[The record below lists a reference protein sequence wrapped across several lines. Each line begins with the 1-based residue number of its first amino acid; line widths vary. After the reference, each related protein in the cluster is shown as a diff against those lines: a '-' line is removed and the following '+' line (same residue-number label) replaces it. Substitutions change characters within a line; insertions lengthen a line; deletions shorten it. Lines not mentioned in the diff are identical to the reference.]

1 MAKSYITKFVE
12 YVKDCKNQ
20 LKNNLITKGQEASDT
35 ETLDSLISKV
45 TNINLDTSIPDSS
58 LDYVRDPNLPD
69 IDAMFDADSLRVI
82 NGGEYAYCQYLVS
95 FFPTKGSHDVKFAPY
110 WTGAGYCNRIDFSD
124 GTSYDS
130 SNTTSTTTVKTVTIG
145 DSGIYTLE
153 NGSEVFI
160 AKVYADTSHSPVVY
174 QQNFLKYSYEAIT
187 DYKSVISPYYSTD
200 ANKYLK
206 YLRLMN
212 TNGTLVNIDSDKIQ
226 RYTSDCYLVID
237 GDCPPFFSLTT
248 ISDYILPNIK
258 INGNL
263 YSTTSTTMTLGYNP
277 GNYSR
282 PGNDIVCKY
291 LKIPD
296 KTVDSSLNTLY
307 IGIIFL
313 EGLYIPDWV
322 ETIRISSTNTNASYR
337 IMYTKFKKLHIGN
350 GLITPT
356 YFCNSPSV
364 YFYDLTDLTL
374 SPNAF
379 SQNTSAVTLY
389 FDSMVNLTNESIANL
404 VTNLADRTGKTTN
417 TIRLPIVIGNR
428 MTEEQITTLQN
439 KNWTVTFV

>member
-12 YVKDCKNQ
+12 YVKNCKNQ

-45 TNINLDTSIPDSS
+45 TNINLDTTIPDSS
-58 LDYVRDPNLPD
+58 LDYVRDPNLPNV
-69 IDAMFDADSLRVI
+69 DAMFDADPLRAI
-82 NGGEYAYCQYLVS
+82 NGGEYAYCQYLVCL
-95 FFPTKGSHDVKFAPY
+95 FPTKGSHNVKFGPY
-110 WTGAGYCNRIDFSD
+110 WTTSYCNRIDFSD

-130 SNTTSTTTVKTVTIG
+130 SNTPSSSNAKTVTIG

-160 AKVYADTSHSPVVY
+160 AKIYADTSHALDMYNP
-174 QQNFLKYSYEAIT
+174 NFLKYSYEAIT
-187 DYKSVISPYYSTD
+187 DYKSVAAPYYDGISH
-200 ANKYLK
+200 KYLK

-212 TNGTLVNIDSDKIQ
+212 TNGTYVEMSSGKASS
-226 RYTSDCYLVID
+226 YTSDCYLVID
-237 GDCPPFFSLTT
+237 GDCKPFFDLFYYS
-248 ISDYILPNIK
+248 YIFPNIK

-263 YSTTSTTMTLGYNP
+263 HNTSSNMSIGVNNVSGSGNP
-277 GNYSR
+277 IGN
-282 PGNDIVCKY
+282 Y

-296 KTVDSSLNTLY
+296 ITENSTIPSVQINYQHLK
-307 IGIIFL
+307 
-313 EGLYIPDWV
+313 GLYLPDWIK
-322 ETIRISSTNTNASYR
+322 TITGGSSYPQ
-337 IMYTKFKKLHIGN
+337 FKKLHIGN
-350 GLITPT
+350 GLVTPT
-356 YFCNSPSV
+356 YFTSAR
-364 YFYDLTDLTL
+364 YFINLTDLTL

-389 FDSMVNLTNESIANL
+389 FDYMVNLTNESIANL

-417 TIRLPIVIGNR
+417 TIRLPIAIGNR
-428 MTEEQITTLQN
+428 MTSEQITTLQN

>member
-12 YVKDCKNQ
+12 YVKNCKNQ

-45 TNINLDTSIPDSS
+45 TNINLDTTIPDSS
-58 LDYVRDPNLPD
+58 LDYVRDPNLPNV
-69 IDAMFDADSLRVI
+69 DAMFDADPLRAI
-82 NGGEYAYCQYLVS
+82 NGGEYAYCQYLVCL
-95 FFPTKGSHDVKFAPY
+95 FPTKGSHNVKFGPY
-110 WTGAGYCNRIDFSD
+110 WTTSYCNRIDFSD

-130 SNTTSTTTVKTVTIG
+130 SNTPSSSNAKTVTIG

-160 AKVYADTSHSPVVY
+160 AKIYADTSHALDMYNP
-174 QQNFLKYSYEAIT
+174 NFLKYSYEAIT
-187 DYKSVISPYYSTD
+187 DYKSVAAPYYD
-200 ANKYLK
+200 GIGHKYLK

-212 TNGTLVNIDSDKIQ
+212 TNGTYVEMSSGKASS
-226 RYTSDCYLVID
+226 YTSDCYLVID
-237 GDCPPFFSLTT
+237 GDCKPFFDLFYYS
-248 ISDYILPNIK
+248 YIFPNIK

-263 YSTTSTTMTLGYNP
+263 HNTSSNMSIGVNNVSGSGNP
-277 GNYSR
+277 IGN
-282 PGNDIVCKY
+282 Y

-296 KTVDSSLNTLY
+296 ITENSTIPSVQINYQHLK
-307 IGIIFL
+307 
-313 EGLYIPDWV
+313 GLYLPDWIK
-322 ETIRISSTNTNASYR
+322 TITGGSSYPQ
-337 IMYTKFKKLHIGN
+337 FKKLHIGN
-350 GLITPT
+350 GLVTPT
-356 YFCNSPSV
+356 YFTSAR
-364 YFYDLTDLTL
+364 YFINLTDLTL

-389 FDSMVNLTNESIANL
+389 FDYMVNLTNESIANL

-417 TIRLPIVIGNR
+417 TIRLPIAIGNR
-428 MTEEQITTLQN
+428 MTSEQITTLQN

>member
-45 TNINLDTSIPDSS
+45 TNINLDTTIPDSS

-69 IDAMFDADSLRVI
+69 VDTMFDTDPLRAV
-82 NGGEYAYCQYLVS
+82 NGGEYAYCRYLVCL
-95 FFPTKGSHDVKFAPY
+95 FPTKGSHAIKFATY
-110 WTGAGYCNRIDFSD
+110 WTTSYCNRIDFSD

-130 SNTTSTTTVKTVTIG
+130 SNTTSSSSLKTVTIG

-160 AKVYADTSHSPVVY
+160 AKTYADTSHKLSMY
-174 QQNFLKYSYEAIT
+174 DNNFLNYSYEAIT
-187 DYKSVISPYYSTD
+187 DYTSVIVPYYSSTTY
-200 ANKYLK
+200 KYLK

-212 TNGTLVNIDSDKIQ
+212 TNGTYVNVSYSHVQNYSSDS
-226 RYTSDCYLVID
+226 YLVID
-237 GDCPPFFSLTT
+237 GDCTPFFDLGGGS
-248 ISDYILPNIK
+248 YIFPNTK

-263 YSTTSTTMTLGYNP
+263 YNTNSVMNIGSTSTGGGYV
-277 GNYSR
+277 YSEY
-282 PGNDIVCKY
+282 NY

-296 KTVDSSLNTLY
+296 LAKNSTVPSIQICYQHLK
-307 IGIIFL
+307 
-313 EGLYIPDWV
+313 GLYLPDWV
-322 ETIRISSTNTNASYR
+322 KSIYSNSGSY
-337 IMYTKFKKLHIGN
+337 IKVKKLHIGN
-350 GLITPT
+350 GLENPS
-356 YFCNSPSV
+356 YFTSAR
-364 YFYDLTDLTL
+364 YFFNLTDLTL

-379 SQNTSAVTLY
+379 SQNTSAVTLH
-389 FDSMVNLTNESIANL
+389 FDYMVNLTNESIANL
-404 VTNLADRTGKTTN
+404 VTNLADRTGMTTN
-417 TIRLPIVIGNR
+417 TIRLPISIGNR
-428 MTEEQITTLQN
+428 MTSEQITTLQN

>member
-45 TNINLDTSIPDSS
+45 TNINLDTTIPDSS

-69 IDAMFDADSLRVI
+69 VDAMFDADPLRAI
-82 NGGEYAYCQYLVS
+82 NGGEYAYCQYLVCL
-95 FFPTKGSHDVKFAPY
+95 FPTKGSHNIKFAPY
-110 WTGAGYCNRIDFSD
+110 WSNTSYCSRIDFSD

-130 SNTTSTTTVKTVTIG
+130 SNTASSSNAKTVTIG
-145 DSGIYTLE
+145 NSGIYTLE
-153 NGSEVFI
+153 NGAEVFI
-160 AKVYADTSHSPVVY
+160 AKIYAEASHSPGVY
-174 QQNFLKYSYEAIT
+174 QQNFLSYSYEAIA
-187 DYKSVISPYYSTD
+187 DYTSVRTPYYSGYTY
-200 ANKYLK
+200 KYLK

-212 TNGTLVNIDSDKIQ
+212 TNGTYVDMTADRVQS
-226 RYTSDCYLVID
+226 YTSDCYLVID
-237 GDCPPFFSLTT
+237 GDCKPFFNLIPAS
-248 ISDYILPNIK
+248 YIFPNTK

-263 YSTTSTTMTLGYNP
+263 YNTNSIMYIGSTSSGGGYVYTEYN
-277 GNYSR
+277 
-282 PGNDIVCKY
+282 Y

-296 KTVDSSLNTLY
+296 ITENSVIPSVQICRSHIK
-307 IGIIFL
+307 
-313 EGLYIPDWV
+313 GLYLPDWV
-322 ETIRISSTNTNASYR
+322 ESISSDGSSYA
-337 IMYTKFKKLHIGN
+337 KFKKLHIGN
-350 GLITPT
+350 GLATPT
-356 YFCNSPSV
+356 YFTSAK
-364 YFYDLTDLTL
+364 YFLNLTDLTL

-379 SQNTSAVTLY
+379 SKNTSAVTLH
-389 FDSMVNLTNESIANL
+389 FDYMVNLTNESIANL

-417 TIRLPIVIGNR
+417 TIILPIAIGNR

>member
-45 TNINLDTSIPDSS
+45 TNINLDTTIPDSS
-58 LDYVRDPNLPD
+58 LDYVRDPNLPNV
-69 IDAMFDADSLRVI
+69 DAMFDADPLRAI
-82 NGGEYAYCQYLVS
+82 NGGEYAYCQYLVCL
-95 FFPTKGSHDVKFAPY
+95 FPTKGSHNVKFAPY
-110 WTGAGYCNRIDFSD
+110 WTTSYCNRIDFSD

-130 SNTTSTTTVKTVTIG
+130 SNTPSTSNAKTVTIG

-153 NGSEVFI
+153 NGAEVFI
-160 AKVYADTSHSPVVY
+160 AKIYADISHTLDMYNPD
-174 QQNFLKYSYEAIT
+174 FLRYSYEAIT
-187 DYKSVISPYYSTD
+187 DYKSVAAPYYEGIGY
-200 ANKYLK
+200 KYLK

-212 TNGTLVNIDSDKIQ
+212 TNGTYVEMSAGKAAS
-226 RYTSDCYLVID
+226 YTSDCYLVID
-237 GDCPPFFSLTT
+237 GDCKPFFDLFYYS
-248 ISDYILPNIK
+248 YIFPNIK

-263 YSTTSTTMTLGYNP
+263 HNTSSTMSIGTTSSGGSGNP
-277 GNYSR
+277 IGN
-282 PGNDIVCKY
+282 Y

-296 KTVDSSLNTLY
+296 ITENSTIPSVQINYQHLK
-307 IGIIFL
+307 
-313 EGLYIPDWV
+313 GLYLPDWIK
-322 ETIRISSTNTNASYR
+322 TINGNGYPQ
-337 IMYTKFKKLHIGN
+337 FKKLHIGN
-350 GLITPT
+350 GLVTPT
-356 YFCNSPSV
+356 YFTSAR
-364 YFYDLTDLTL
+364 YFINLTDLTL

-389 FDSMVNLTNESIANL
+389 FDYMVNLTTESIANL

-417 TIRLPIVIGNR
+417 TIRLPITIGNR

>member
-45 TNINLDTSIPDSS
+45 TNINLDTTIPDSS

-69 IDAMFDADSLRVI
+69 VDTMFDTDPLRAV
-82 NGGEYAYCQYLVS
+82 NGGEYAYCQYLVCL
-95 FFPTKGSHDVKFAPY
+95 FPTKGSHNVKFAPY
-110 WTGAGYCNRIDFSD
+110 WTTSYCNRIDFSD

-130 SNTTSTTTVKTVTIG
+130 SNTPSSSNAKTVTIG

-160 AKVYADTSHSPVVY
+160 AKKYADTSHTLDAYNPD
-174 QQNFLKYSYEAIT
+174 FLKYSYEAIT
-187 DYKSVISPYYSTD
+187 DYKSVTAPYYD
-200 ANKYLK
+200 GINHKYLK

-212 TNGTLVNIDSDKIQ
+212 TNGTYVGMSGDKASS
-226 RYTSDCYLVID
+226 YTSDCYLVID
-237 GDCPPFFSLTT
+237 GDCKPFFDLFYYS
-248 ISDYILPNIK
+248 YIFPNIK

-263 YSTTSTTMTLGYNP
+263 HNTSSMMSIGVNNSGGNGNP
-277 GNYSR
+277 IGN
-282 PGNDIVCKY
+282 Y

-296 KTVDSSLNTLY
+296 ITENSTIPSVQINYQHLK
-307 IGIIFL
+307 
-313 EGLYIPDWV
+313 GLYLPDWIK
-322 ETIRISSTNTNASYR
+322 TIAGNSNYPQ
-337 IMYTKFKKLHIGN
+337 FKKLHIGN
-350 GLITPT
+350 GLVTPT
-356 YFCNSPSV
+356 YFTSAR
-364 YFYDLTDLTL
+364 YFINLTDLTL

-389 FDSMVNLTNESIANL
+389 FDYMLNLTNESIANL

-417 TIRLPIVIGNR
+417 TIRLPIAIGNR
-428 MTEEQITTLQN
+428 MTSEQITTLQN

>member
-69 IDAMFDADSLRVI
+69 IDAMFDADPLRAV
-82 NGGEYAYCQYLVS
+82 NAGEYAYCQYLVCL
-95 FFPTKGSHDVKFAPY
+95 FPTKGSHDIKFAPY
-110 WTGAGYCNRIDFSD
+110 WTTSYCNRIDFSD

-130 SNTTSTTTVKTVTIG
+130 SNTTSSSSLKTVTIG

-153 NGSEVFI
+153 NGAEVFI
-160 AKVYADTSHSPVVY
+160 AKTYADTSHTVSMY
-174 QQNFLKYSYEAIT
+174 SRDFLNYSYEAIT
-187 DYKSVISPYYSTD
+187 DYKSVVVPYYSGVTY
-200 ANKYLK
+200 KYLK

-212 TNGTLVNIDSDKIQ
+212 TNGTHVDMTADRAQS
-226 RYTSDCYLVID
+226 YTSDCYLVID
-237 GDCPPFFSLTT
+237 GDCTPFFDPNYQS
-248 ISDYILPNIK
+248 YIFPNTK

-263 YSTTSTTMTLGYNP
+263 YNTKSTIYIGITSTGGGYVYPEYN
-277 GNYSR
+277 
-282 PGNDIVCKY
+282 Y

-296 KTVDSSLNTLY
+296 ITENSVIPSIQ
-307 IGIIFL
+307 IGYQHL
-313 EGLYIPDWV
+313 KGLYLPDWV
-322 ETIRISSTNTNASYR
+322 KSISSGGGSYA
-337 IMYTKFKKLHIGN
+337 KFKKLHIGN
-350 GLITPT
+350 GLENPT
-356 YFCNSPSV
+356 YFTATK
-364 YFYDLTDLTL
+364 YFVNLTDLTL

-379 SQNTSAVTLY
+379 SKNTSAITLH
-389 FDSMVNLTNESIANL
+389 FDYMVNLTNESIANL

-417 TIRLPIVIGNR
+417 TIRLPIAIGNR
-428 MTEEQITTLQN
+428 MTSEQITTLQN

>member
-45 TNINLDTSIPDSS
+45 TNINLDTTIPDSS

-69 IDAMFDADSLRVI
+69 VDAMFDTDPLRVV
-82 NGGEYAYCQYLVS
+82 NGGEYAYCQYLVC
-95 FFPTKGSHDVKFAPY
+95 FFPTKGSHDIKFAPY
-110 WTGAGYCNRIDFSD
+110 WSNTSYCSRIDFSD

-130 SNTTSTTTVKTVTIG
+130 SNTTSSSSTKTVTIG

-160 AKVYADTSHSPVVY
+160 AKIYADTSHKISISSGDFVTY
-174 QQNFLKYSYEAIT
+174 AYETIT
-187 DYKSVISPYYSTD
+187 DYTSVVNPYYYEGFRQ
-200 ANKYLK
+200 KYLK

-212 TNGTLVNIDSDKIQ
+212 TNGVYVNITSSNIQ
-226 RYTSDCYLVID
+226 SYRSDCYLVID
-237 GDCPPFFSLTT
+237 GDCTPFFDLSA
-248 ISDYILPNIK
+248 SAYMFPNIK

-263 YSTTSTTMTLGYNP
+263 YNTSSSLQIGPTSSSSYGFPT
-277 GNYSR
+277 GN
-282 PGNDIVCKY
+282 Y

-296 KTVDSSLNTLY
+296 LTENSTVPSVQINAQHLK
-307 IGIIFL
+307 
-313 EGLYIPDWV
+313 GLYLPDWV
-322 ETIRISSTNTNASYR
+322 KTITSGSNYPQ
-337 IMYTKFKKLHIGN
+337 FKKLHIGN
-350 GLITPT
+350 GLVTPT
-356 YFCNSPSV
+356 YFTAAK
-364 YFYDLTDLTL
+364 YFLNLTDLTL
-374 SPNAF
+374 SSNAF

-389 FDSMVNLTNESIANL
+389 FDYMINLTTESIANL

-417 TIRLPIVIGNR
+417 TIRLPIAIGNR
-428 MTEEQITTLQN
+428 MTGEQITTLQN

>member
-45 TNINLDTSIPDSS
+45 TNINLDTTIPDSS

-69 IDAMFDADSLRVI
+69 VDAMFDTDPLRAV
-82 NGGEYAYCQYLVS
+82 NGGGYAYCQYLVCL
-95 FFPTKGSHDVKFAPY
+95 FPTKGSHDIKFAPY
-110 WTGAGYCNRIDFSD
+110 WTTSYCNRIDFSD

-130 SNTTSTTTVKTVTIG
+130 SNTPSSSSVKTVTIG

-153 NGSEVFI
+153 NGAEVFI
-160 AKVYADTSHSPVVY
+160 AKIYADTSHNLDVY
-174 QQNFLKYSYEAIT
+174 NHNFLKYSYEAIT
-187 DYKSVISPYYSTD
+187 DYKSVAAPYYD
-200 ANKYLK
+200 GVGHKYLK

-212 TNGTLVNIDSDKIQ
+212 TNGTYVEMNGGKASS
-226 RYTSDCYLVID
+226 YTSDCYLVID
-237 GDCPPFFSLTT
+237 GDCKPFFDLFYYS
-248 ISDYILPNIK
+248 YIFPNIK

-263 YSTTSTTMTLGYNP
+263 HNTSSTMSIGVNSSGGNGNP
-277 GNYSR
+277 IGN
-282 PGNDIVCKY
+282 Y

-296 KTVDSSLNTLY
+296 ITENSTIPSVQINYQHLK
-307 IGIIFL
+307 
-313 EGLYIPDWV
+313 GLYLPDWIK
-322 ETIRISSTNTNASYR
+322 TINGGSYPQ
-337 IMYTKFKKLHIGN
+337 FKKLHIGN
-350 GLITPT
+350 GLVTPT
-356 YFCNSPSV
+356 YFTSAR
-364 YFYDLTDLTL
+364 YFINLTDLTL

-389 FDSMVNLTNESIANL
+389 FDYMINLTNESIANL

-417 TIRLPIVIGNR
+417 TIRLPIPIGNR
-428 MTEEQITTLQN
+428 MTSEQITTLQN

>member
-1 MAKSYITKFVE
+1 MAKSYITRFVE

-35 ETLDSLISKV
+35 ETLDSLIGKV

-69 IDAMFDADSLRVI
+69 VDAMFDADPLRAI
-82 NGGEYAYCQYLVS
+82 NGGEYAYCQYLVC

-110 WTGAGYCNRIDFSD
+110 WTNSYCNRIDFSD

-130 SNTTSTTTVKTVTIG
+130 SNTPSTNAVKTVTIG

-160 AKVYADTSHSPVVY
+160 AKIYANISHTLTVYNTT
-174 QQNFLKYSYEAIT
+174 LLTYSYEAIT
-187 DYKSVISPYYSTD
+187 DYKSTTYPYYNGSYH
-200 ANKYLK
+200 YLK

-212 TNGTLVNIDSDKIQ
+212 TNGTRVDISGSNIESYVTDS
-226 RYTSDCYLVID
+226 YLVID
-237 GDCPPFFSLTT
+237 GDCKPFFSATSGGDR
-248 ISDYILPNIK
+248 IFPNIK
-258 INGNL
+258 INGCF
-263 YSTTSTTMTLGYNP
+263 STTDTSMNIGYPTSNS
-277 GNYSR
+277 SR
-282 PGNDIVCKY
+282 PSSMPVCKY
-291 LKIPD
+291 LKIPE
-296 KTVDSSLNTLY
+296 KTADSSLDTVQICL
-307 IGIIFL
+307 IFL

-322 ETIRISSTNTNASYR
+322 KTIKNFVSGTAGRVK
-337 IMYTKFKKLHIGN
+337 YTKFKKLHIGN

-356 YFCNSPSV
+356 YFTDNAAL
-364 YFYDLTDLTL
+364 FYDLTDLTL

-379 SQNTSAVTLY
+379 SQNTNAVTLY
-389 FDSMVNLTNESIANL
+389 FDSMINLTNESIANL
-404 VTNLADRTGKTTN
+404 VANLADRTGKTTN
-417 TIRLPIVIGNR
+417 TIRLPIAIGNR

>member
-45 TNINLDTSIPDSS
+45 TNINLDTTIPDSS
-58 LDYVRDPNLPD
+58 LDYVRDPNLPNV
-69 IDAMFDADSLRVI
+69 DAMFDADPLRAI
-82 NGGEYAYCQYLVS
+82 NGGEYAYCQYLVCL
-95 FFPTKGSHDVKFAPY
+95 FPTKGSHNVKFSPY
-110 WTGAGYCNRIDFSD
+110 WTTSYCNRIDFSD

-130 SNTTSTTTVKTVTIG
+130 SNTPSSSNAKTVTIG

-160 AKVYADTSHSPVVY
+160 AKIYADTSHNLDMYNPD
-174 QQNFLKYSYEAIT
+174 FLKYSYEAIT
-187 DYKSVISPYYSTD
+187 DYKSVAAPYYD
-200 ANKYLK
+200 GIGHKYLK

-212 TNGTLVNIDSDKIQ
+212 TNGTYVEMSSGKASS
-226 RYTSDCYLVID
+226 YTSDCYLVID
-237 GDCPPFFSLTT
+237 GDCKPFFDLFYHS
-248 ISDYILPNIK
+248 YIFPNIK

-263 YSTTSTTMTLGYNP
+263 HNTSSNMSIGVNSSGGNGNP
-277 GNYSR
+277 IGN
-282 PGNDIVCKY
+282 Y

-296 KTVDSSLNTLY
+296 ITENSTIPSVQINYQHLK
-307 IGIIFL
+307 
-313 EGLYIPDWV
+313 GLYLPDWIK
-322 ETIRISSTNTNASYR
+322 TITGSSNYSQ
-337 IMYTKFKKLHIGN
+337 FKKLHIGN
-350 GLITPT
+350 GLVTPT
-356 YFCNSPSV
+356 YFTSAR
-364 YFYDLTDLTL
+364 YFINLTDLTL

-389 FDSMVNLTNESIANL
+389 FDYMVNLTNESIANL

-417 TIRLPIVIGNR
+417 TIRLPIAIGNR
-428 MTEEQITTLQN
+428 MTSEQITTLQN

>member
-45 TNINLDTSIPDSS
+45 TNINLDTTMPDSS

-69 IDAMFDADSLRVI
+69 VDAMFDTDPLRAV
-82 NGGEYAYCQYLVS
+82 NGGEYAYCQYLVC

-110 WTGAGYCNRIDFSD
+110 WAYVNSCNRIDFSD
-124 GTSYDS
+124 GTYYDS
-130 SNTTSTTTVKTVTIG
+130 NNTPSSGTVKTVTIG
-145 DSGIYTLE
+145 DNGIYTLE

-160 AKVYADTSHSPVVY
+160 AKIYSSASKDKLIVQSENFSKYAIENIVDRVSSTSS
-174 QQNFLKYSYEAIT
+174 YSI
-187 DYKSVISPYYSTD
+187 YSTYCEY
-200 ANKYLK
+200 A
-206 YLRLMN
+206 RLMN
-212 TNGTLVNIDSDKIQ
+212 TNGVLVSASTATTSIPNIHII
-226 RYTSDCYLVID
+226 ID
-237 GDCPPFFSLTT
+237 GDCAPFFESNNNWDYT
-248 ISDYILPNIK
+248 IPNIK
-258 INGNL
+258 INGCL
-263 YSTTSTTMTLGYNP
+263 STTSTSMTIGYPSASSSN
-277 GNYSR
+277 R
-282 PGNDIVCKY
+282 PTSMPVCKY

-296 KTVDSSLNTLY
+296 KTADSPLDTVK
-307 IGIIFL
+307 IGLIYL

-322 ETIRISSTNTNASYR
+322 KTISHYSNKSATQIV
-337 IMYTKFKKLHIGN
+337 YTKFKKLHIGN
-350 GLITPT
+350 GLITPSYFTGSGSDAT
-356 YFCNSPSV
+356 YFYNV
-364 YFYDLTDLTL
+364 TDLTL

-379 SQNTSAVTLY
+379 SQNTDAITLH
-389 FDSMVNLTNESIANL
+389 FDSMINLTDESIANL

-417 TIRLPIVIGNR
+417 TIRLPIIISYR

>member
-45 TNINLDTSIPDSS
+45 TNINLDTTIPDSS

-69 IDAMFDADSLRVI
+69 VDAMFDADTLRVV
-82 NGGEYAYCQYLVS
+82 NGGGYAYCQYLVCL
-95 FFPTKGSHDVKFAPY
+95 FPKKGSHDIKFAPY
-110 WTGAGYCNRIDFSD
+110 WSNTSYCNRIDFSD

-130 SNTTSTTTVKTVTIG
+130 SNTTSSSNAQTVTIG
-145 DSGIYTLE
+145 NSGIYTLE
-153 NGSEVFI
+153 NGAEVFI
-160 AKVYADTSHSPVVY
+160 AKIYAEASHSLSVY
-174 QQNFLKYSYEAIT
+174 QQNFLIYSYEAIT
-187 DYKSVISPYYSTD
+187 DYKSVPVPYY
-200 ANKYLK
+200 NGNIYKHLK

-212 TNGTLVNIDSDKIQ
+212 TNGTYVSITYDRAQS
-226 RYTSDCYLVID
+226 YTSDCYLVID
-237 GDCPPFFSLTT
+237 GDCTPFFNLNYS
-248 ISDYILPNIK
+248 SYIFPNTK

-263 YSTTSTTMTLGYNP
+263 YNTNSIMYIGSTSTGGGFVYPEYN
-277 GNYSR
+277 
-282 PGNDIVCKY
+282 Y

-296 KTVDSSLNTLY
+296 ITENSVIPSIQIVYQHLK
-307 IGIIFL
+307 
-313 EGLYIPDWV
+313 GLYLPDWV
-322 ETIRISSTNTNASYR
+322 KSISSSISYA
-337 IMYTKFKKLHIGN
+337 KFKKLHIGN

-356 YFCNSPSV
+356 YFTTARFFLN
-364 YFYDLTDLTL
+364 LTDLTL

-379 SQNTSAVTLY
+379 SQNTSAITLY
-389 FDSMVNLTNESIANL
+389 FDYMVNLANESIANL

-417 TIRLPIVIGNR
+417 TIRLPIAIGNR
-428 MTEEQITTLQN
+428 MTDEQITTLQN

>member
-45 TNINLDTSIPDSS
+45 TNINLDTTIPDSS

-69 IDAMFDADSLRVI
+69 VDAMFDADPLRAV
-82 NGGEYAYCQYLVS
+82 NGGGYAYCQYLVCL
-95 FFPTKGSHDVKFAPY
+95 FPTKGSHNVKFTPY
-110 WTGAGYCNRIDFSD
+110 WTTNYCNRIDFSD

-130 SNTTSTTTVKTVTIG
+130 SNTPSSSSLKTVTIG

-160 AKVYADTSHSPVVY
+160 AKIYADTSHTLALY
-174 QQNFLKYSYEAIT
+174 NCDFLKYSYEAIT
-187 DYKSVISPYYSTD
+187 DYKSVAAPYYD
-200 ANKYLK
+200 GIGHKYLK

-212 TNGTLVNIDSDKIQ
+212 TNGTYVEMSGGKASS
-226 RYTSDCYLVID
+226 YTSDCYLVID
-237 GDCPPFFSLTT
+237 GDCKPFFNPIPAS
-248 ISDYILPNIK
+248 YIFPNTK

-263 YSTTSTTMTLGYNP
+263 YNTNSIMYIGSTSSGGGYVYTEYN
-277 GNYSR
+277 
-282 PGNDIVCKY
+282 Y

-296 KTVDSSLNTLY
+296 LAKNSTIPSVQICYQHLK
-307 IGIIFL
+307 
-313 EGLYIPDWV
+313 GLYLPDWV
-322 ETIRISSTNTNASYR
+322 KSISSSSGSY
-337 IMYTKFKKLHIGN
+337 IKVKKLHIGN
-350 GLITPT
+350 GLENPS
-356 YFCNSPSV
+356 YFTSAR
-364 YFYDLTDLTL
+364 YFFNLTDLTL

-389 FDSMVNLTNESIANL
+389 FDYMVNLTNESIANL

-417 TIRLPIVIGNR
+417 TIRLPIAIGNR
-428 MTEEQITTLQN
+428 MTSEQITTLQN

>member
-20 LKNNLITKGQEASDT
+20 LKNNLIAKGQEASDT
-35 ETLDSLISKV
+35 ETLDSLIGKV

-69 IDAMFDADSLRVI
+69 IDAMFDADPLRAV
-82 NGGEYAYCQYLVS
+82 NGGEYAYCQYLVCL
-95 FFPTKGSHDVKFAPY
+95 FPTRGSHDIKFATY
-110 WTGAGYCNRIDFSD
+110 WTTSYCNRIDFSD
-124 GTSYDS
+124 GTFYDS
-130 SNTTSTTTVKTVTIG
+130 SNTTSNSSTKTVTIG

-153 NGSEVFI
+153 NGYEVFI
-160 AKVYADTSHSPVVY
+160 VKIYADTSHSLNVY
-174 QQNFLKYSYEAIT
+174 QQNFLNYSYEAIT
-187 DYKSVISPYYSTD
+187 DYKSATSPSNFSSY
-200 ANKYLK
+200 KYLK

-212 TNGTLVNIDSDKIQ
+212 TNGVYVDISNTTIGCY
-226 RYTSDCYLVID
+226 RSDCYLIID
-237 GDCPPFFSLTT
+237 GDCPPFFSFT
-248 ISDYILPNIK
+248 SNYDYIWPNIK

-263 YSTTSTTMTLGYNP
+263 STTSTSMVIGYTI
-277 GNYSR
+277 GQYSR
-282 PGNDIVCKY
+282 GSCDMVCKY

-296 KTVDSSLNTLY
+296 KTVDSLLDTVK

-322 ETIRISSTNTNASYR
+322 KTIRHDALNNSSSYQVQ
-337 IMYTKFKKLHIGN
+337 YTKFKKLHIGN
-350 GLITPT
+350 GLISPSYFNNST
-356 YFCNSPSV
+356 YFYN
-364 YFYDLTDLTL
+364 LTDLTL

-404 VTNLADRTGKTTN
+404 VTNLADRTGVATN

-428 MTEEQITTLQN
+428 MSEEQITTLQN

>member
-35 ETLDSLISKV
+35 ETLGSLISKV

-69 IDAMFDADSLRVI
+69 VDAMFDTDPLRAI
-82 NGGEYAYCQYLVS
+82 NGGEYAYCQYLVC
-95 FFPTKGSHDVKFAPY
+95 FFPTKGSHDIKFAPY
-110 WTGAGYCNRIDFSD
+110 WTTSYCNRIDFSD

-130 SNTTSTTTVKTVTIG
+130 SNTTSNSNTKTVTIG

-160 AKVYADTSHSPVVY
+160 AKIYANTSSAPIMY
-174 QQNFLKYSYEAIT
+174 SNNFLSYSYEAIT
-187 DYKSVISPYYSTD
+187 DNKSVTSPYYSGY
-200 ANKYLK
+200 NYKYLK

-212 TNGTLVNIDSDKIQ
+212 TNGTYVAMTSDKAQ
-226 RYTSDCYLVID
+226 SYTSDCYLVID
-237 GDCPPFFSLTT
+237 GDCTPFFAFSYTAF
-248 ISDYILPNIK
+248 IFPNIK

-263 YSTTSTTMTLGYNP
+263 YNDTSNTMYIGTSGSSNNVVGFP
-277 GNYSR
+277 TGN
-282 PGNDIVCKY
+282 Y

-296 KTVDSSLNTLY
+296 ITENSTVPPVQIAHQHLK
-307 IGIIFL
+307 
-313 EGLYIPDWV
+313 GLYLPDWI
-322 ETIRISSTNTNASYR
+322 TSITGSNYPQ
-337 IMYTKFKKLHIGN
+337 FKKLHIGN
-350 GLITPT
+350 GLVTPT
-356 YFCNSPSV
+356 YFTGTR
-364 YFYDLTDLTL
+364 YFLNLTDLTL

-379 SQNTSAVTLY
+379 SQNTNAVTLY
-389 FDSMVNLTNESIANL
+389 FDYMVNLTNESIANL

-417 TIRLPIVIGNR
+417 TIRLPIAIGNR

>member
-35 ETLDSLISKV
+35 ETLDSLIGKV

-69 IDAMFDADSLRVI
+69 IDAMFDADPLRAV
-82 NGGEYAYCQYLVS
+82 NGGEYAYCQYLVCL
-95 FFPTKGSHDVKFAPY
+95 FPTRGSHDIKFAPY
-110 WTGAGYCNRIDFSD
+110 WTTSYCNRIDFSD

-130 SNTTSTTTVKTVTIG
+130 SNTTSSSNTKTVTIG

-153 NGSEVFI
+153 NGAKVFI
-160 AKVYADTSHSPVVY
+160 AKIYADTSHTLAMY
-174 QQNFLKYSYEAIT
+174 NQNFLNYSYEAIT
-187 DYKSVISPYYSTD
+187 DYRSVVVPYYSGSTY
-200 ANKYLK
+200 KYLK

-212 TNGTLVNIDSDKIQ
+212 TNGTYVEMAADRAQS
-226 RYTSDCYLVID
+226 YTSDCYLVID
-237 GDCPPFFSLTT
+237 GDCKPFFNLTYY
-248 ISDYILPNIK
+248 SYIFPNTK

-263 YSTTSTTMTLGYNP
+263 YNTNSMMYIGTTNTGGGAVYTEYN
-277 GNYSR
+277 
-282 PGNDIVCKY
+282 Y

-296 KTVDSSLNTLY
+296 LTKNSTIPSVQ
-307 IGIIFL
+307 IGYQHL
-313 EGLYIPDWV
+313 KGLYLPDWV
-322 ETIRISSTNTNASYR
+322 KSISSGGSSYA
-337 IMYTKFKKLHIGN
+337 KFKKLHIGN
-350 GLITPT
+350 GLETPT
-356 YFCNSPSV
+356 YFTSAK
-364 YFYDLTDLTL
+364 YFLNLTDLTL

-379 SQNTSAVTLY
+379 SKNTSAVTLH
-389 FDSMVNLTNESIANL
+389 FDYMVNLTNESIANL

-417 TIRLPIVIGNR
+417 TIRLPIAIGNR

>member
-45 TNINLDTSIPDSS
+45 TNINLDTTIPDSS

-69 IDAMFDADSLRVI
+69 VDAMFDADTLRVV
-82 NGGEYAYCQYLVS
+82 NGGEYAYCRYLVCL
-95 FFPTKGSHDVKFAPY
+95 FPTKGSHAIKFAPY
-110 WTGAGYCNRIDFSD
+110 WTTNYCNRIDFSD

-130 SNTTSTTTVKTVTIG
+130 SNTTSSSSVKTVTIG

-160 AKVYADTSHSPVVY
+160 AKTYADTSHTLTMY
-174 QQNFLKYSYEAIT
+174 DQNFLSYSYEAII
-187 DYKSVISPYYSTD
+187 DYTSVPAPYYYGYTY
-200 ANKYLK
+200 KYLK

-212 TNGTLVNIDSDKIQ
+212 TNGTHVSMTHDKAQ
-226 RYTSDCYLVID
+226 SYTSDCYLVID
-237 GDCPPFFSLTT
+237 GDCTPFFNFSYTAF
-248 ISDYILPNIK
+248 IFPNIK

-263 YSTTSTTMTLGYNP
+263 YNNTSNTMYIGGSGGSSPVGFPT
-277 GNYSR
+277 GN
-282 PGNDIVCKY
+282 Y

-296 KTVDSSLNTLY
+296 LTENSTVPSVN
-307 IGIIFL
+307 IGYQHL
-313 EGLYIPDWV
+313 KGLYLPDWI
-322 ETIRISSTNTNASYR
+322 TSISGSSYP
-337 IMYTKFKKLHIGN
+337 KFKKLHIGN
-350 GLITPT
+350 GLVTPT
-356 YFCNSPSV
+356 YFTAAK
-364 YFYDLTDLTL
+364 YFLNLTDLTL

-379 SQNTSAVTLY
+379 SKNTSAVTLY
-389 FDSMVNLTNESIANL
+389 FDYMVNLTNESIANL

-417 TIRLPIVIGNR
+417 TIRLPIAIGNR
-428 MTEEQITTLQN
+428 MTGEQITTLQN

>member
-45 TNINLDTSIPDSS
+45 TNINLDTTIPDSS

-69 IDAMFDADSLRVI
+69 VDAMFDTDPLRAI
-82 NGGEYAYCQYLVS
+82 NGGEYAYCRYLVC

-110 WTGAGYCNRIDFSD
+110 WSSTSYCNRIDFSD

-130 SNTTSTTTVKTVTIG
+130 SNTPSSPSLKTVTIG

-153 NGSEVFI
+153 NGAEVFM
-160 AKVYADTSHSPVVY
+160 AKTYADTSHRLSMY
-174 QQNFLKYSYEAIT
+174 DNNFLNYSYEAIT
-187 DYKSVISPYYSTD
+187 DYTSIVVPYYNGV
-200 ANKYLK
+200 AYKYLK

-212 TNGTLVNIDSDKIQ
+212 TNGTYVDVSASIAQS
-226 RYTSDCYLVID
+226 YTSDCYLVID
-237 GDCPPFFSLTT
+237 GDCKPFFNLNNNS
-248 ISDYILPNIK
+248 YIFPNTK

-263 YSTTSTTMTLGYNP
+263 YNTDSTMHIGGSSTSSGAVYAEYN
-277 GNYSR
+277 
-282 PGNDIVCKY
+282 Y

-296 KTVDSSLNTLY
+296 ITENSVIPSIQ
-307 IGIIFL
+307 IGYQHIK
-313 EGLYIPDWV
+313 GLYLPDWV
-322 ETIRISSTNTNASYR
+322 KSLTNSGGSYA
-337 IMYTKFKKLHIGN
+337 KFKKLHIGN
-350 GLITPT
+350 GLVTPT
-356 YFCNSPSV
+356 YFTNAK
-364 YFYDLTDLTL
+364 YFVNLTDLTL

-379 SQNTSAVTLY
+379 SQNTSAVTLH
-389 FDSMVNLTNESIANL
+389 FDYMVNLTNESVANL

-417 TIRLPIVIGNR
+417 TIRLPIAIGNR
-428 MTEEQITTLQN
+428 MTSEQITTLQN